1 MYKGYIIA
9 SYALTF
15 IPLALLA
22 LASLQ
27 GWRRAQRDVAA
38 LDEADK

>member
-1 MYKGYIIA
+1 MYSGYIIA

-22 LASLQ
+22 AVSLR
-27 GWRRAQRDVAA
+27 GWLTACRAVAA
-38 LDEADK
+38 LEETD